1 VSDIDEAITL
11 RYLGVEYKD
20 FIVCRWAIE
29 LPKSICGKEIAD
41 MKKWTDEAVGLKRNA
56 RVGLKRT
63 NSEEYP
69 PKYELI
75 ISGRGEDERC
85 TWCRSFRTSLE
96 TNMKQLNCPI
106 NQHGSC
112 DFE

>member
-1 VSDIDEAITL
+1 MSGMDKAITL
-11 RYLGVEYKD
+11 RYLGAEYGS

-29 LPKSICGKEIAD
+29 LPKGVHGKEIVD
-41 MKKWTDEAVGLKRNA
+41 IKKWTDETVNLKRTA
-56 RVGLKRT
+56 RVWLKRT
-63 NSEEYP
+63 NPDEYP

-96 TNMKQLNCPI
+96 THMKKLNCSI
-106 NQHGSC
+106 DQHGSC